1 MTRFEQRNSDI
12 GSDHTANK
20 ATNTEPLSLFQI
32 FNSFNQCDQIW
43 VNKVSNSWTFKII
56 LFDIKL
62 VLWNVSK
69 LDFWLWFGSYFLGK
83 LPRTVWL
90 NNYLFCAK
98 LLYACYWLKPAQG
111 PKHYLLISSYDLSMN
126 KYHWFMSDSWSPEPW
141 TAPRWCSWRRAT
153 ATRPSTAI
161 PETEKRQNP
170 EKNQRRS
177 SRGRSRWPHFR
188 SHSSR

>member
-1 MTRFEQRNSDI
+1 MR
-12 GSDHTANK
+12 AK
-20 ATNTEPLSLFQI
+20 AKALPFRVCASLDCLPSLNLN
-32 FNSFNQCDQIW
+32 FN
-43 VNKVSNSWTFKII
+43 
-56 LFDIKL
+56 LL
-62 VLWNVSK
+62 LWNVSK
-69 LDFWLWFGSYFLGK
+69 LDFWLLFGSYFLGK

-98 LLYACYWLKPAQG
+98 LLYVCYWLKPAQG